1 MKIVTSTDLKQWADR
16 IESKSLLPLLIRKL
30 ILAGIDIEHISKID
44 FPFGDDTNT
53 GGYDG
58 DLESEKGN
66 LFVPT
71 GNSVWEFGVT
81 ERKKEKA
88 NNDYEKRKKNPLGKI
103 PKETTYV
110 SVTLKKYT
118 KRKNWAEEK
127 KLEKFWAD
135 VRFYD
140 AIDMEHW
147 LELAPSVEIWL
158 ARHLKKPVSGV
169 QCGEDYWQQWST
181 KGSLK
186 FPHNLIVGSRE
197 SQTTTLIDL
206 LKENIGAL
214 QYVKANTKEESL
226 AFILASIESQEREL
240 RHSLQNVTLVV
251 ENPETFRQLSESK
264 SQLILIPKFRIDD
277 VDINAAINKKH
288 KVIIPVSNSFTARRE
303 NLIVLPVVKGEV
315 LRKNLETIG
324 INREQADLLAKNS
337 GKDISVL
344 RRSLD
349 FSSKK
354 PSWLETQKPTIL
366 IPFLLL
372 SRFDS
377 SVEGDREI
385 IEKFSKT
392 SFDEYEKKLNEILHY
407 DETPI
412 YNVGKKWRLIS
423 HSDSWLYLSK
433 FITQEDLNKFYE
445 IAVEVLSETNPKY
458 DLNPEKRY
466 MASFYNA
473 VPKYSSYL
481 KKGICESLIVLAV
494 LSKNYDLSPAIN
506 PEHYV
511 NKIVDHILSL
521 TDKNL
526 LRSHANNLT
535 LLAEAAP
542 DVFLNKLEK
551 HIDEGSASTFFEE
564 EETILN
570 RTNDL
575 PYLLWALEAMAW
587 MPQFLT
593 KVVRLL
599 ARLIN
604 LSPKELPTLNTPYNS
619 LVSIFRIWYPQTN
632 ANADERVQVLGILKR
647 ENPNIAFSLFNS
659 LVYSHHDHASMNQ
672 KMRWRLFSETREVS
686 VTTQEVQYMHNHAID
701 SMIELTDSFSKVKIL
716 IEKLP
721 DMNWTKIDQVLE
733 CVSSFTSESEENK
746 ALIYHSFRKIIGHH
760 RTYLDTNWALPES
773 LLSKMEGT
781 AITFKPTDTI
791 LANSY
796 LFEDHHPI
804 SISGVR
810 KEIKDDFRKREE
822 ELNEKR
828 KKLISQILKEYGVEK
843 IIELAKSVENPY
855 LYAHALASIEVQEKQ
870 ESKILDLLRSKDE
883 KEIWFIKA
891 YISAKERNKGRDF
904 ILKKF
909 GRILSNNEYS
919 GREVAN
925 YLLSLVANAELFKY
939 LDSLKNDEIE
949 RAYWLNQDNWMAN
962 DSNTLMYAAK
972 KFSEFKRPI
981 SALNVMGKAD
991 KNDPLPIKF
1000 VIGLLDELDLSQS
1013 NEPNTVR
1020 ADHYSIRKLFEDL
1033 HDRDGVDEDKM
1044 AEMEFKFLFVF
1055 DRLGHGVQPRFLYLA
1070 ISKNPEVYMELIKSC
1085 YKSENEKV
1093 RKTKE
1098 NSTKEYHRL
1107 VFENAYSILSNFNLI
1122 PGLQKDG
1129 SIIKQDLQRWI
1140 EKLRELATKSNRLSI
1155 TDQKIGEL
1163 LARYPNGNK
1172 PLFFPEII
1180 YDIIENLNT
1189 KDLKLGFSIQV
1200 FNRQGAT
1207 TRLPDMG
1214 GSIERARAELFNGL
1228 AEETKISHPN
1238 VSEIFKEIATN
1249 YETDAKR
1256 EDIEALHN
1264 IIEY

>member
-1 MKIVTSTDLKQWADR
+1 MKIVTSTDLKQWADS

-30 ILAGIDIEHISKID
+30 ILSGIDIEHISKIE
-44 FPFGDDTNT
+44 FPFGDDTST
-53 GGYDG
+53 GGFDG
-58 DLESEKGN
+58 DLESKKGN

-88 NNDYEKRKKNPLGKI
+88 DSDYEKRRKNPLGKV

-118 KRKNWAEEK
+118 KKKDWAKEK
-127 KLEKFWAD
+127 KLENFWAD

-140 AIDMEHW
+140 AIDLEHW

-158 ARHLKKPVSGV
+158 ARHLKKPVLGV
-169 QCGEDYWQQWST
+169 QSGEDYWQQWST

-186 FPHNLIVGSRE
+186 FPHNLIIGSRV

-206 LKENIGAL
+206 LKENNGVL
-214 QYVKANTKEESL
+214 HYVKANTKEESL

-240 RHSLQNVTLVV
+240 RHSLQNVALVV
-251 ENPETFRQLSESK
+251 ENPETFRQLIESK

-288 KVIIPVSNSFTARRE
+288 KVIIPVSNSFTGRKE
-303 NLIVLPVVKGEV
+303 NLIILPVVKGEV
-315 LRKNLETIG
+315 FRKNLETIG

-354 PSWLETQKPTIL
+354 PSWLETQKTTIF

-377 SVEGDREI
+377 SVKGDREI
-385 IEKFSKT
+385 IEKFSRT
-392 SFDEYEKKLNEILHY
+392 SFDEYEKNLNEILHN

-466 MASFYNA
+466 MAAFYNA

-506 PEHYV
+506 PEDYV

-521 TDKNL
+521 TDENL

-542 DVFLNKLEK
+542 EVFLNKLEN
-551 HIDEGSASTFFEE
+551 HINKDGASTFFEE
-564 EETILN
+564 EANILH
-570 RTNDL
+570 RSNDL
-575 PYLLWALEAMAW
+575 PYLLWALEAIAW

-599 ARLIN
+599 AKLID
-604 LSPKELPTLNTPYNS
+604 LAPKELPTLNTPYNT

-632 ANADERVQVLGILKR
+632 ANADERVQVLSILKK
-647 ENPNIAFSLFNS
+647 ENPDIAFRLLNS
-659 LVYSHHDHASMNQ
+659 LIYSHHDHASMNQ
-672 KMRWRLFSETREVS
+672 KMRWRLFSDTREVS
-686 VTTQEVQYMHNHAID
+686 VTTQEVQYMHDTAID
-701 SMIELTDSFSKVKIL
+701 SMIELTSSFDKVRIL

-721 DMNWTKIDQVLE
+721 DMNWTKIDQVLK
-733 CVSSFTSESEENK
+733 CISSCSSESEENK
-746 ALIYHSFRKIIGHH
+746 ALIYHSFRKIIGRH
-760 RTYLDTNWALPES
+760 RTYSDTNWALPAS
-773 LLSKMEGT
+773 LLLKMEET
-781 AITFKPTDTI
+781 ANTFKPVDTI

-822 ELNEKR
+822 ELDGER
-828 KKLISQILKEYGVEK
+828 KKLVSQILKEYSIER
-843 IIELAKSVENPY
+843 IIKLAKGVDNPY
-855 LYAHALASIEVQEKQ
+855 FYAHALAGIEVEEKQ
-870 ESKILDLLRSKDE
+870 EFKVFELLKSNDE

-891 YISAKERNKGRDF
+891 YISTKERDKGRSF
-904 ILKKF
+904 VQKVF
-909 GRILSNNEYS
+909 SQILSNDQFGNPE
-919 GREVAN
+919 AAKF
-925 YLLSLVANAELFKY
+925 LLSLVADAELFEY
-939 LDSLKNDEIE
+939 LDSLKNEEIE
-949 RAYWLNQDNWMAN
+949 RAYWLNQNNWMAN
-962 DSNTLMYAAK
+962 DSKTLMYAAK

-981 SALNVMGKAD
+981 SALNAMGKAD
-991 KNDPLPIKF
+991 KKDPLPIKF
-1000 VIGLLDELDLSQS
+1000 IVELLDGLDLSKS
-1013 NEPNTVR
+1013 NEPDTVR
-1020 ADHYSIRKLFEDL
+1020 ADHYHIRKLFEDL
-1033 HDRDGVDEDKM
+1033 HDRQGVDEDKM

-1085 YKSENEKV
+1085 YKSENEKIEEN
-1093 RKTKE
+1093 KQ
-1098 NSTKEYHRL
+1098 NSTKEHQRL

-1129 SIIKQDLQRWI
+1129 SIIKNDLERWI
-1140 EKLRELATKSNRLSI
+1140 ETLRELATKSNRLSI
-1155 TDQKIGEL
+1155 TDEKIGEL

-1180 YDIIENLNT
+1180 YDIIERLNT
-1189 KDLKLGFSIQV
+1189 EGLKLGFRIQV

-1207 TRLPDMG
+1207 TRLPDTG
-1214 GSIERARAELFNGL
+1214 GSIERVRAELFNGL

-1238 VSEIFKEIATN
+1238 VSEIFKGIATR
-1249 YETDAKR
+1249 YERDAKQ